1 MLESKPIAAMQP
13 RHVDSPSASTPA
25 RPVAPTPPAERPE
38 EKPVDFSLS
47 MPVAQAASVA
57 GSFNNWDPKRT
68 PLRKEKKGEW
78 KATLWLPPGRYE
90 YRFVVDGQWMSDP
103 KAKDSVANGFG
114 SNNSVLVV

>member
-1 MLESKPIAAMQP
+1 MQP
-13 RHVDSPSASTPA
+13 RRAEPLPTTTPA
-25 RPVAPTPPAERPE
+25 RPVAPADQTLERPV

-47 MPVAQAASVA
+47 VPSAQNASVA

-68 PLRKEKKGEW
+68 PLRKEKKGDW

-103 KAKDSVANGFG
+103 NAKESAANGFG
-114 SNNSVLVV
+114 STNSVVVV